1 MLDVTAS
8 IFNLSETSDISGFLT
23 HSHATSA
30 YDAVWTI
37 ATAWDTVLTRLD
49 CEDDFDNVTNKLQLA
64 LEEISVSI
72 AAVVIISH
80 WCVTAV
86 RLCMLS

>member
-1 MLDVTAS
+1 MTTS

-49 CEDDFDNVTNKLQLA
+49 CEDNFDNVTNKLQLA

-72 AAVVIISH
+72 AAVFPLVCYCSE
-80 WCVTAV
+80 AV
-86 RLCMLS
+86 